1 MRRNIGLVFQDTTL
15 DNYLTGEQN
24 LRFHADLY
32 GVPKAAFGPR
42 LRQVLEMVG
51 LWDRRGSV
59 VSTYSGGM
67 QRRLEI
73 ARGLLHAPRVLF
85 LDEPTVGLDPQ
96 TRASIWE
103 YINELKSREDITIF
117 LTTHYMDE
125 AENCDRI
132 AIIDHGVIV
141 AIDTP
146 EALKASVGRDR
157 VQISTADD
165 AAAIRALAEVFGLE
179 AAVHEGLVTFSV
191 ESGEHFVPQAVRRPA
206 GGDQVGE
213 RVPALPRRRVHVLH
227 RKDDPR
233 RRGLD
238 RRPQPQDRHAVRQ
251 EVAVATKDITVPEA
265 AERNLTELIRVAVPE
280 RSIRADLRAVS
291 IVWRRELIRFR
302 TDRLRAITSL
312 VQPVLFLFV
321 LGTGLSRL
329 ASRGLPA
336 GVDFRTFIYPGV
348 LAMSVL
354 FTAIFSAA
362 SIVWD
367 REFGF
372 LREMLVAPV
381 RRWAIVI
388 GKCLGGATVA
398 TFQGLIFLALA
409 GVAHVPYD
417 PVLLLT
423 LVGELLLL
431 SFTLTAFGVM
441 MAARI
446 KQIQAFMALTQLF
459 VLPLFFL
466 SGALYPLN
474 GLPAWLTVLTR
485 IDPLTYVVDPMRQA
499 VFAHLPFGHGA
510 EPAEPRHHLVRLA
523 GPARS
528 VAGHSRRHGP
538 GDARHSHSRV
548 PQDGITIAHCIR
560 CGGIRH
566 PLISKHLLIVS
577 QVLLVSITKSDEQS
591 PPRYATHPPLSGQET
606 LRIAL
611 ARTKTPTL
619 APREPNS
626 QLRRKAT
633 SPRDPPRA
641 RNLSLRRSPEH
652 PQNPR

>member
-1 MRRNIGLVFQDTTL
+1 MTAQDVASQ
-15 DNYLTGEQN
+15 G
-24 LRFHADLY
+24 AP
-32 GVPKAAFGPR
+32 GAGPP
-42 LRQVLEMVG
+42 
-51 LWDRRGSV
+51 D
-59 VSTYSGGM
+59 
-67 QRRLEI
+67 
-73 ARGLLHAPRVLF
+73 
-85 LDEPTVGLDPQ
+85 
-96 TRASIWE
+96 
-103 YINELKSREDITIF
+103 
-117 LTTHYMDE
+117 
-125 AENCDRI
+125 
-132 AIIDHGVIV
+132 
-141 AIDTP
+141 
-146 EALKASVGRDR
+146 
-157 VQISTADD
+157 
-165 AAAIRALAEVFGLE
+165 
-179 AAVHEGLVTFSV
+179 
-191 ESGEHFVPQAVRRPA
+191 
-206 GGDQVGE
+206 
-213 RVPALPRRRVHVLH
+213 
-227 RKDDPR
+227 
-233 RRGLD
+233 
-238 RRPQPQDRHAVRQ
+238 
-251 EVAVATKDITVPEA
+251 
-265 AERNLTELIRVAVPE
+265 LTEIIRVAVPE
-280 RSIRADLRAVS
+280 RSVRADLRAVS

-329 ASRGLPA
+329 AARGLPV

-485 IDPLTYVVDPMRQA
+485 VDPLTYIVDPMRHA
-499 VFAHLPFGHGA
+499 VFDHLTLSPQA
-510 EPAEPRHHLVRLA
+510 LLA
-523 GPARS
+523 LSPG
-528 VAGHSRRHGP
+528 VTWQAGWSRW
-538 GDARHSHSRV
+538 DSHWPSW
-548 PQDGITIAHCIR
+548 
-560 CGGIRH
+560 
-566 PLISKHLLIVS
+566 
-577 QVLLVSITKSDEQS
+577 
-591 PPRYATHPPLSGQET
+591 PPWA
-606 LRIAL
+606 
-611 ARTKTPTL
+611 
-619 APREPNS
+619 
-626 QLRRKAT
+626 
-633 SPRDPPRA
+633 
-641 RNLSLRRSPEH
+641 
-652 PQNPR
+652 